1 MERKVYFGN
10 AIKQLWIPAPKTGL
24 NAPTAG
30 YFSDAQLLSGRAFI
44 KRSKANHRRFS
55 PAWVGPLN
63 AASVNDSLHT
73 VKDYF
78 DGIYGDGP
86 FYWLDPFAIDSN
98 LLAPN
103 WASPMLTQNGWASIS
118 SVGTASLV
126 DTESNNRNYPYKAL
140 RLTFGSTV
148 QESTEKFRIII
159 PEGYKLHFGWHG
171 ERNSGDATFIL
182 RCHDRD
188 TGTTTDVTS
197 QPLSVTTG
205 IRTNTQVNGNTYSMV
220 DIIVKNPSASASVI
234 DVSGIIAQVLPETDT
249 VPQGDFISG
258 RGTQGLLFSSAPSI
272 TYISARIN
280 DGYVELAADF
290 VEE

>member
-10 AIKQLWIPAPKTGL
+10 AVKQLWIPAPKTGL

-55 PAWVGPLN
+55 PVWSGPLN
-63 AASVNDSLHT
+63 AASQSDSLHT
-73 VKDYF
+73 IKDYF

-86 FYWLDPFAIDSN
+86 FYWLDPFAIDTN
-98 LLAPN
+98 LLSPN

-118 SVGTASLV
+118 TVGTASLV
-126 DTESNNRNYPYKAL
+126 DTETNTRDYPYKAL

-159 PEGYKLHFGWHG
+159 PEGHKLHFGWHG
-171 ERNSGDATFIL
+171 ERNSGDATIIL

-188 TGTTTDVTS
+188 TGATTDVTTS
-197 QPLSVTTG
+197 PLAVTSA

-220 DIIVKNPSASASVI
+220 DILIKNPSTTTSVI
-234 DVSGIIAQVLPETDT
+234 DISGMIAQVLPDT
-249 VPQGDFISG
+249 STVEQGGFISG
-258 RGTQGLLFSSAPSI
+258 RGTEGLLFASAPNI